1 MGISRKE
8 VGVQRLARMVE
19 GTFFLFAW
27 WFKDLPRWFGALF
40 FHVCP
45 FDRGGRGGLKL
56 FGQCPYRTNTFQ
68 KGDSLNLLLPLPGSP
83 FAFCPVKSCFCY
95 FLSYAAASSGSTTS
109 CRFLWV
115 LRLWCISLCVVKW
128 TLIKSDRVWTQ
139 HLLTNHMQKTWSLII
154 WILYVCKNCGAHE
167 GSN

>member
-1 MGISRKE
+1 MYYNICLGDYK
-8 VGVQRLARMVE
+8 G
-19 GTFFLFAW
+19 
-27 WFKDLPRWFGALF
+27 LPGWFGALF
-40 FHVCP
+40 SHFA
-45 FDRGGRGGLKL
+45 RGCKGLSGWFGAFFPHICRLTEGGGCLKL
-56 FGQCPYRTNTFQ
+56 FWQCLYRTNTFQ

-115 LRLWCISLCVVKW
+115 LRLWCISLWVVKW
-128 TLIKSDRVWTQ
+128 TLIRSDRVWTQ
-139 HLLTNHMQKTWSLII
+139 HSLTNHRQMTWSLII
-154 WILYVCKNCGAHE
+154 WILYICKKCGAHE